1 MPVFH
6 LRHGTART
14 IRVQVLAEWLG
25 AVRDHVV
32 ARCYGAMP
40 KSGYQVPYSYGGN
53 EKAPLKLRESANTN
67 FLLARD
73 NRVKRHKVH
82 PRNYPGCPPFRERAK
97 RKRQPSSGEVT
108 RALLLTYLLRRLAPT
123 LVVAFRKAPTPD
135 FRYLKRRSNHSATVA
150 GRQWI
155 MKKVLRT
162 RGGAEEW

>member
-1 MPVFH
+1 MAFGAIKDRRPAHF
-6 LRHGTART
+6 AR
-14 IRVQVLAEWLG
+14 
-25 AVRDHVV
+25 VRW
-32 ARCYGAMP
+32 R
-40 KSGYQVPYSYGGN
+40 SGKQVPVSYGGN

-108 RALLLTYLLRRLAPT
+108 RALLLTYLLQQLAPT

-150 GRQWI
+150 VKALMVQNRYQ
-155 MKKVLRT
+155 
-162 RGGAEEW
+162 E